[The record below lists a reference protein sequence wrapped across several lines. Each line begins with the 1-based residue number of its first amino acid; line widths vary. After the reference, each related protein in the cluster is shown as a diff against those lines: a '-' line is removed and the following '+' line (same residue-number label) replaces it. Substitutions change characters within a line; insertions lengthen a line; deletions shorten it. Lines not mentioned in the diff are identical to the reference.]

1 MVKCTSDVLSVTVN
15 GLVRFRLKF
24 IYAHISSEPG
34 LIFFVALAGTEK
46 QIDGGGGCRF
56 AVLPFGYRLR
66 VTAKNAHFKS

>member
-15 GLVRFRLKF
+15 GLVRFCLKF

-46 QIDGGGGCRF
+46 KIDGGRGGGVVGLWCC
-56 AVLPFGYRLR
+56 FGYRR
-66 VTAKNAHFKS
+66 AKNAHFKS